1 MVQIFPVLAAFSL
14 LLYLAAVILGLGI
27 GDLYADPP
35 TEETWLWRRIH
46 MLTGT
51 ATALVVVLV
60 HSILVTYFIGTSR
73 WCKEVTETY
82 LLDKVHAARS
92 TQLKRKTFPWC
103 LLGMLTVIVVGAL
116 GAAADPG
123 TGRPDTASLAIV
135 HQYAA
140 FAGLALIAWT
150 YYRALLNIVDNQEV
164 IQQIVA
170 AIDTIRQERGL
181 PATDAD
187 NEQQPTVSP

>member
-1 MVQIFPVLAAFSL
+1 MVQIFPVLASFSL
-14 LLYLAAVILGLGI
+14 LLYLAAVVLGLGI
-27 GDLYADPP
+27 GDLYADPLS
-35 TEETWLWRRIH
+35 EETWLWRRIH

-82 LLDKVHAARS
+82 LLDSVHAARS
-92 TQLKRKTFPWC
+92 TELKRKTFPWC

-123 TGRPDTASLAIV
+123 NGRPNTASQAIV

-140 FAGLALIAWT
+140 FVGLALVAWT
-150 YYRALLNIVDNQEV
+150 YYRSLLNIVDNQEV
-164 IQQIVA
+164 IQKIVA
-170 AIDTIRQERGL
+170 AVDGIRRERGL
-181 PATDAD
+181 PTTNADA
-187 NEQQPTVSP
+187 EERPTVAP